1 MDHDAI
7 VVFDGMCNFC
17 SWWVQFIIRRDSV
30 GVFRFAPMQS
40 EAGGKVL
47 ETYGIDPRNVETL
60 LLIKNGRAYV
70 KSDAALEIAKD
81 LKGIWKLAVSLK
93 VVPRPLRDGA
103 YSLWAKN
110 RYRWFGK
117 RQQCLVP
124 TAEIR
129 SRFLE

>member
-17 SWWVQFIIRRDSV
+17 SWWVQFIIRRDPV
-30 GVFRFAPMQS
+30 GVFKFAPMQS